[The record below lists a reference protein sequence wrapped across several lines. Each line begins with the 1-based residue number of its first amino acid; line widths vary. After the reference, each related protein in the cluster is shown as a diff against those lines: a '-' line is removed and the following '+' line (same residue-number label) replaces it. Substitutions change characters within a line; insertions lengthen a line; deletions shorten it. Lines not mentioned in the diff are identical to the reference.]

1 VIIRGKEE
9 KVELV
14 VKINCGSRSEETI
27 INNITYLSYTK
38 KAEWT
43 SPQNQLHSNL
53 VLYSR
58 ILRLIVLP
66 EFRAGCQM

>member
-27 INNITYLSYTK
+27 INNITYLSYIK
-38 KAEWT
+38 K
-43 SPQNQLHSNL
+43 QNGCHHKTRHSNL
-53 VLYSR
+53 VLYSGYF
-58 ILRLIVLP
+58 VS
-66 EFRAGCQM
+66 